1 MSNYHYNYQD
11 DNNGEYDEEYSNEY
25 DQSEYSD
32 QAEEL
37 NDNLEDV
44 ISSYGEDEL
53 SFDSLQNVAQNLY
66 NRIEEIKNIEIPP
79 ADEEVS
85 NINLEIDKKRL
96 QLEKVKKSSVF
107 INDLSDDVEFHY
119 NDHHI
124 KQVEDEIKALLNE
137 RYNHEKVKF
146 KLLEEL
152 EELEA
157 RYTVCHNI
165 MESYNT
171 RENIQQLADYSNE
184 VVDELNFY
192 IDGYSSITEPEME
205 YIETWENNW
214 NVLIEIIGR
223 CNVYKNKIFEVSE
236 YFEKVKRQLEDKD
249 PETKFVYDE
258 ITHYEELNYILEDV
272 ISSHESNLF
281 TSISAIYELAVNYSV
296 GEDYLPENKVQ
307 AMSKIN
313 KLKSIILALKTN
325 MDNYKLD
332 YKDFRKSLNNVFVYL
347 NKASQTIEN
356 QQKILK
362 NQQEARIKK
371 ARDIVNF
378 ISRSSFETLRN
389 STSEINNMINS
400 LSNMGA
406 SSYQTEAIQYFF
418 SIKAGYPVD
427 DSARED
433 IIEGLNS
440 EVSYMN
446 LMEIDLMTKILE
458 SKYDPRNGFYLESS
472 ETNIKQAVSK
482 NQTQRISQDSSIN
495 QNRQISQQNNQTA
508 SLQNKD
514 SKGKTGNLDFLGSMY
529 LKEAQRSKGEWAA
542 KSYLK
547 AIETFMKCAE
557 IEEDITKKINF
568 LKMAL
573 KASKDAVVEKESSLT
588 LHTYAVVYRELAN
601 NHTGKISPQAYVKIA
616 DNFVN
621 SAKIFLREENL
632 VSAKEDFQSAND
644 IYKIALP
651 LEEAKMKLASIQKFL
666 K

>member
-25 DQSEYSD
+25 DQSEYAD

-44 ISSYGEDEL
+44 ISSYGEEEL
-53 SFDSLQNVAQNLY
+53 SFDSLQNIAQNLY

-137 RYNHEKVKF
+137 RYNHEKIKF

-495 QNRQISQQNNQTA
+495 PNRQILQQNNQTA

>member
-25 DQSEYSD
+25 DQSEYAD

-44 ISSYGEDEL
+44 ISSYGEEEL
-53 SFDSLQNVAQNLY
+53 SFDSLQNIAQNLY

-137 RYNHEKVKF
+137 RYNHEKIKF

-458 SKYDPRNGFYLESS
+458 SKYDPRNGFYLDSS
-472 ETNIKQAVSK
+472 ETSIKQAVSK